1 MALYNILSYI
11 LRWLMLTLPIKKVKA
26 MVMKTAEE
34 ARANFQSS
42 ISYIPARYTAGVQK
56 ADWLTPAKSDA
67 AERNFADGVGKAVA
81 NKTRQR
87 KIAALSN
94 DDWKN
99 AAVQKG
105 APIIG
110 TRIQNALDKWAAA
123 WSPIY
128 AKVQTSV
135 AALPPSSV
143 DYMANINNRLVPTV
157 KAWKQAAGT
166 L

>member
-1 MALYNILSYI
+1 
-11 LRWLMLTLPIKKVKA
+11 
-26 MVMKTAEE
+26 MKSADQ
-34 ARANFQSS
+34 ARANFQAA
-42 ISYIPARYTAGVQK
+42 IAYIPARYSAGVQV

-67 AERNFADGVGKAVA
+67 AERNYADGVGQAVA

-87 KIAALSN
+87 AIASLTN

-99 AAVQKG
+99 AAIQKG

-110 TRIQNALDKWAAA
+110 TRIQNALDKWMAN

-135 AALPPSSV
+135 AALPPSTV

-157 KAWKQAAGT
+157 KAWKTASGN

>member
-1 MALYNILSYI
+1 
-11 LRWLMLTLPIKKVKA
+11 
-26 MVMKTAEE
+26 MVLKTAEE
-34 ARANFQSS
+34 AKANFQAS
-42 ISYIPARYTAGVQK
+42 ISYIPQRYTAGVQK

-67 AERNFADGVGKAVA
+67 AERNFADGVSKAVA

-87 KIAALSN
+87 KIAQLSN

-110 TRIQNALDKWAAA
+110 SRIQGALDKWMAN

-128 AKVQTSV
+128 SKVQTSI
-135 AALPPSSV
+135 ASLPPSTT

>member
-1 MALYNILSYI
+1 MFAHLQKGNEN
-11 LRWLMLTLPIKKVKA
+11 
-26 MVMKTAEE
+26 MVFKTAEE
-34 ARANFQSS
+34 AKANFQAS
-42 ISYIPARYTAGVQK
+42 ISYIPSRYSAGVQK

-67 AERNFADGVGKAVA
+67 AERNFADGVGKAIA

-87 KIAALSN
+87 EIAKLSN
-94 DDWKN
+94 EDWKT
-99 AAVQKG
+99 AAVSKG

-110 TRIQNALDKWAAA
+110 QRIQGALDKWMAN
-123 WSPIY
+123 WSPMY
-128 AKVQTSV
+128 AKVQTAV
-135 AALPPSSV
+135 VALPPSTV

>member
-1 MALYNILSYI
+1 
-11 LRWLMLTLPIKKVKA
+11 
-26 MVMKTAEE
+26 MVMKTADQ
-34 ARANFQSS
+34 AKANFQSS
-42 ISYIPARYTAGVQK
+42 ISYIPSRYTAGVQA
-56 ADWLTPAKSDA
+56 ADWLTPAKSNA
-67 AERNFADGVGKAVA
+67 AEQNYADGVSKAVA

-87 KIAALSN
+87 AISNLSN

-99 AAVQKG
+99 AAVTKG

-110 TRIQNALDKWAAA
+110 TRIQNALDKWMAN

-128 AKVQTSV
+128 SKVQTAV
-135 AALPPSSV
+135 QALPPKTI

-166 L
+166 A